1 MVKGLTFPFGWFKLN
16 RDSLDNP
23 GKAGAAVSFEI
34 MNMVMK
40 LSEYARKSRPGKA
53 GRQLVVSVVAQYWAA
68 PDDMVYTYNGAFLAF
83 ESSKLA
89 L

>member
-1 MVKGLTFPFGWFKLN
+1 
-16 RDSLDNP
+16 
-23 GKAGAAVSFEI
+23 
-34 MNMVMK
+34 MVMK